1 MYCTACSVFRLYW
14 NVWYTALAEYP
25 EIVPGWYIYSKGCLF
40 RLCHLR
46 CYMTFLSVVFQ
57 LHYKHRSNQR
67 KKRFIHLVVL
77 PVMENLWGL
86 WWQLPHHLFWTP
98 VAEKLMLAYFLYIFF
113 LKVRSFELEKC
124 HTTFTNFNVRSGV
137 HQNCKVANV
146 FFLISFF
153 HVKSKLHGGYLHD
166 IVMDGMLLMMYHWCF
181 LSAKH
186 CL

>member
-1 MYCTACSVFRLYW
+1 MYCTAFSVFCLYW
-14 NVWYTALAEYP
+14 NVWCTALAES
-25 EIVPGWYIYSKGCLF
+25 IQRSCQADTCTRRAAFSGCAICVAIWIFCL
-40 RLCHLR
+40 
-46 CYMTFLSVVFQ
+46 VFQ

-98 VAEKLMLAYFLYIFF
+98 VAEKLMLAYFFLMYFF

-137 HQNCKVANV
+137 HENCKVANV
-146 FFLISFF
+146 FF
-153 HVKSKLHGGYLHD
+153 
-166 IVMDGMLLMMYHWCF
+166 
-181 LSAKH
+181 
-186 CL
+186 